1 MMKFHKN
8 KKKGQKFVRIL
19 FCSLHESQF
28 LRSQNMFQIFLREL
42 LFQTTTRRSSP
53 PVARNWPSSETHKLV
68 MGPLWAWIFPTERT
82 WRMSQTLRAPE
93 PPPTR
98 IVCPSKAK
106 QLSSSP
112 KSKEEEKSSDNFYEM
127 ICQMQC
133 ARRVTMVKNH
143 TKKSHV

>member
-1 MMKFHKN
+1 MMKFHN
-8 KKKGQKFVRIL
+8 NKKGQNFVRIL

>member
-1 MMKFHKN
+1 MMKFHNN
-8 KKKGQKFVRIL
+8 KKSQNFVRIF

>member
-112 KSKEEEKSSDNFYEM
+112 KSKEEE
-127 ICQMQC
+127 
-133 ARRVTMVKNH
+133 RGVK
-143 TKKSHV
+143 

>member
-1 MMKFHKN
+1 
-8 KKKGQKFVRIL
+8 
-19 FCSLHESQF
+19 
-28 LRSQNMFQIFLREL
+28 MFQIFLREL

>member
-1 MMKFHKN
+1 MKFHN
-8 KKKGQKFVRIL
+8 NKKGQNFVRIL

>member
-1 MMKFHKN
+1 MMKFHNN
-8 KKKGQKFVRIL
+8 KKCQNFVRIL

>member
-1 MMKFHKN
+1 MMKFHNN
-8 KKKGQKFVRIL
+8 KKSQHFVRII

>member
-1 MMKFHKN
+1 MMKFHNN
-8 KKKGQKFVRIL
+8 KKSQNFVRII

-112 KSKEEEKSSDNFYEM
+112 KSREEEKSSDNFYEM